1 MGLSWAYHDASVGA
15 AEAEQLLRTAIDAGV
30 DHFDTSDAYGFGE
43 NEKLVGRAIAA
54 SGRRDELVLATK
66 AGLVGGE
73 GEGSA
78 RYKYAR
84 NGRPEYIR
92 DACDASLRRLGLETI
107 DLLGERASSRRGPG
121 QPDLGRHV
129 EDEGQ
134 IRLRRVDDDS
144 LEARQELRL
153 EPAVA
158 ALVGARRI
166 GEAVAEHE
174 GAALERRADLRLEMV
189 APRRREQ
196 KRLGEPAE
204 RLCAA
209 GQDGVAD
216 ALGALRSAGLARRDD
231 GDAARLK
238 AACETVDLGRFP
250 CPLPALEGDEAA
262 RHPPVVRLNAR
273 RTSPVPNSNSPST
286 ARRCRSPW
294 ATSSPA

>member
-1 MGLSWAYHDASVGA
+1 MRSASAGMRFPDRRRGGDLSPEALLGGGPDLLLDLVRQGLGIDDDAALG
-15 AEAEQLLRTAIDAGV
+15 
-30 DHFDTSDAYGFGE
+30 
-43 NEKLVGRAIAA
+43 LV
-54 SGRRDELVLATK
+54 RRDAQESLAQTLVEA
-66 AGLVGGE
+66 
-73 GEGSA
+73 
-78 RYKYAR
+78 
-84 NGRPEYIR
+84 
-92 DACDASLRRLGLETI
+92 DMLGLETI

-134 IRLRRVDDDS
+134 VRLRRVDDDA

-166 GEAVAEHE
+166 GEAVAQHE
-174 GAALERRADLRLEMV
+174 GAALKRRADLRLEMV

-216 ALGALRSAGLARRDD
+216 APGALRSAGL
-231 GDAARLK
+231 
-238 AACETVDLGRFP
+238 P
-250 CPLPALEGDEAA
+250 
-262 RHPPVVRLNAR
+262 
-273 RTSPVPNSNSPST
+273 
-286 ARRCRSPW
+286 
-294 ATSSPA
+294 